1 MRKSQD
7 VGLISVIQ
15 LLTAF
20 YGYFCGA
27 FSVQVIRYIIVDLS
41 ILPIVC
47 SLFGKEKT
55 ICMVLSDGV
64 YWFLKPDLFKHIF
77 KFCCDKALGVL

>member
-27 FSVQVIRYIIVDLS
+27 FSVQVIRYILVDLS

-64 YWFLKPDLFKHIF
+64 Y
-77 KFCCDKALGVL
+77 